1 MRVSSI
7 TKNAGKACN
16 NRLYRHIRTF
26 EKIIK
31 NYFVIYVKSFYGVLS
46 VRVISAEYLIAMK
59 LKAGRQYKKDLSD
72 IAGILVEHA
81 SRGNPIEQEQII
93 TAIINLY
100 GTTEAISND
109 AMQFLAHILQEE
121 NYKDVYETVLKE
133 EAANR
138 ELLLD
143 FQEVYPNTVRQENAD
158 NIIALL
164 REKKQQGPE

>member
-1 MRVSSI
+1 M
-7 TKNAGKACN
+7 
-16 NRLYRHIRTF
+16 
-26 EKIIK
+26 
-31 NYFVIYVKSFYGVLS
+31 
-46 VRVISAEYLIAMK
+46 
-59 LKAGRQYKKDLSD
+59 
-72 IAGILVEHA
+72 EHA

-164 REKKQQGPE
+164 RKKKQQGPE

>member
-1 MRVSSI
+1 M
-7 TKNAGKACN
+7 
-16 NRLYRHIRTF
+16 
-26 EKIIK
+26 
-31 NYFVIYVKSFYGVLS
+31 
-46 VRVISAEYLIAMK
+46 ISAEYLIAMK

-72 IAGILVEHA
+72 IAGILAEHA

-100 GTTEAISND
+100 GTTKAISND
-109 AMQFLAHILQEE
+109 AMQFLVHILQEE

-138 ELLLD
+138 ESLLD
-143 FQEVYPNTVRQENAD
+143 FQEVYPNKVRQENAD

-164 REKKQQGPE
+164 REKKQQGRE

>member
-1 MRVSSI
+1 
-7 TKNAGKACN
+7 
-16 NRLYRHIRTF
+16 
-26 EKIIK
+26 
-31 NYFVIYVKSFYGVLS
+31 
-46 VRVISAEYLIAMK
+46 MK

-72 IAGILVEHA
+72 IAGILMEHA
-81 SRGNPIEQEQII
+81 SGEIPLNENRSSLLLLTCMGQPKRF
-93 TAIINLY
+93 
-100 GTTEAISND
+100 SND

-143 FQEVYPNTVRQENAD
+143 FQEVYPNTVHEENAD

-164 REKKQQGPE
+164 RKNSRDRNKAGVIMATMKESYRICIETSFGVVKTEARARIELFLVD